1 LVIKRL
7 YLRNFRNYTE
17 TELLFSPGYN
27 LVEGRNG
34 RGKSN
39 LVEAVFLLSTSRSYR
54 SDPDRQLVRWGEDG
68 YLVRGLFD
76 REGEEYELGLAFDG
90 KNKQLYVNGNRE
102 ERVSSIIGYV
112 FSVLF
117 SQEDSFL
124 IKGPPSRRRGFLDLV
139 LSTVDPLYFARLRT
153 YLKLVRHK
161 NSVLRTGAPRADV
174 LEVWNEQ
181 LAENG
186 SAIMCRRRRFLAF
199 ADCTVRELAARLGC
213 SGGARLSYTPSVPF
227 PPEQPSAQQPPS
239 SGEGGEDDLKQ
250 SFLEE
255 LRRRE
260 ARELRLGQAVVGPH
274 RDDFSLV
281 LEGVDLHAFGS
292 AGQARMGSILLRMTQ
307 EAYYRKTKGIS
318 SILILDDV
326 LPELDGKNRERVL
339 GLIEP
344 GSQLIVTATARNQVP
359 ERIPVDRVL
368 CLDEERG
375 IAGAPRPGD
384 GE

>member
-54 SDPDRQLVRWGEDG
+54 SDPDRRLVRWGEGG

-124 IKGPPSRRRGFLDLV
+124 IKGPPSRRRSFLDLV
-139 LSTVDPLYFARLRT
+139 LSTVDPLYFDRLRT

-186 SAIMCRRRRFLAF
+186 SAIMCSRRRFLAF
-199 ADCTVRELAARLGC
+199 ADRTVGELAARLEL
-213 SGGARLSYTPSVPF
+213 SGGARLSYAPSVPF
-227 PPEQPSAQQPPS
+227 LPEQPSAQQAPS
-239 SGEGGEDDLKQ
+239 TWDEEGDDLKNAFQ
-250 SFLEE
+250 EE
-255 LRRRE
+255 LKRRE
-260 ARELRLGQAVVGPH
+260 TRELRLGQAVVGPH

-281 LEGVDLHAFGS
+281 LGGVDLHAFRS

-307 EAYYRKTKGIS
+307 EAYYRKNKGIR

-326 LPELDGKNRERVL
+326 LPELDGNNRERVL

-344 GSQLIVTATARNQVP
+344 GSQVIVTATARNQVP

-375 IAGAPRPGD
+375 IAGGMRAGD
-384 GE
+384 GG